1 MMSDIDMPLTALRI
15 QLASAVNI
23 ICQVVAPAGRQ
34 SRKIT
39 HITEVLG
46 FDANKGEYLLQD
58 IFVRQYHGFDEQGRD
73 HQRHRSVG
81 DPAAVPAAAARARS
95 RPARLAST
103 RRPRTRRPASTSY
116 G

>member
-1 MMSDIDMPLTALRI
+1 
-15 QLASAVNI
+15 VNI
-23 ICQVVAPAGRQ
+23 ICQVSRLQDG

-58 IFVRQYHGFDEQGRD
+58 IFARQYHGFDDRGAIISDIAPTGILPRCLPQLHEHGVD
-73 HQRHRSVG
+73 L
-81 DPAAVPAAAARARS
+81 PACVYDAAKNGETGTNR
-95 RPARLAST
+95 
-103 RRPRTRRPASTSY
+103 Y